1 MKMSIRKKL
10 IFALATMIGIP
21 ILVVFISGNSFNSE
35 PSGTMILIMLLIV
48 SYIMVAVMVSRFVV
62 RHLLTPLNELSE
74 AMKKIAKGELDFT
87 VKYRNSDEMGEFCAS
102 FDSMRMQLKESLKK
116 QTLLEK
122 SRKELIAS
130 ISHDLRTP
138 ISSIRGY
145 VEGLEDGIVHDK
157 ERFNRYIAVIKNK
170 TESLDNQIES
180 LFQFSQLELNNSM
193 FKLCKRNSA
202 ELLEAILNPY
212 ELEFANYDIRLEIV
226 RPFPKVEVLANE
238 SSLSQVFDNLIANA
252 KRYANDN
259 GVITIQTNA
268 KEQSLTVSISDN
280 GIGIS
285 PEDLPHVFEHF
296 YRAEKSRSRYYGG
309 AGLGLA
315 ICKRIIESHGGQI
328 WVESS
333 PNEWTTFYFTLP
345 YYYQSTSLQ
354 RQ

>member
-1 MKMSIRKKL
+1 
-10 IFALATMIGIP
+10 
-21 ILVVFISGNSFNSE
+21 
-35 PSGTMILIMLLIV
+35 
-48 SYIMVAVMVSRFVV
+48 
-62 RHLLTPLNELSE
+62 
-74 AMKKIAKGELDFT
+74 
-87 VKYRNSDEMGEFCAS
+87 
-102 FDSMRMQLKESLKK
+102 
-116 QTLLEK
+116 
-122 SRKELIAS
+122 
-130 ISHDLRTP
+130 
-138 ISSIRGY
+138 
-145 VEGLEDGIVHDK
+145 
-157 ERFNRYIAVIKNK
+157 
-170 TESLDNQIES
+170 
-180 LFQFSQLELNNSM
+180 
-193 FKLCKRNSA
+193 
-202 ELLEAILNPY
+202 LLEAILNPY